1 MARVNKATR
10 RQRGFRQLGLRGTFE
25 KTTSYTLCPAR
36 SQLSVLQDGDT
47 LEKKLGRGG
56 GGAREK
62 PEPQVQLAH
71 LARAQPQRLLPSEL
85 SAREGRPGLLKRD
98 PVRFQ
103 PLP

>member
-47 LEKKLGRGG
+47 LEKKLGRGVGCG
-56 GGAREK
+56 GQGRNRSHRCSWLTW
-62 PEPQVQLAH
+62 PEPSPKGCCPESSAPG
-71 LARAQPQRLLPSEL
+71 RA
-85 SAREGRPGLLKRD
+85 GRD
-98 PVRFQ
+98 S
-103 PLP
+103 

>member
-56 GGAREK
+56 GGVGGKGETGATGAAGSPGQSPAPK
-62 PEPQVQLAH
+62 AAAL
-71 LARAQPQRLLPSEL
+71 RAQ
-85 SAREGRPGLLKRD
+85 RPGGQAGT
-98 PVRFQ
+98 PETQ
-103 PLP
+103 PG